1 MNTQE
6 ATIPS
11 GNCTPGRPERANFF
25 FGPTFDSD
33 SEHRPFSECATGG
46 RELGLGRLDTG
57 ALNSSWE
64 VYIKIKTEGKEPCLS
79 RSPWPRGLED
89 ARRYLYQ

>member
-25 FGPTFDSD
+25 FGPTFDLD
-33 SEHRPFSECATGG
+33 SEPRPFSACATGG
-46 RELGLGRLDTG
+46 RELGLGRLDIDWG
-57 ALNSSWE
+57 AQQFLGSLHQDQN
-64 VYIKIKTEGKEPCLS
+64 
-79 RSPWPRGLED
+79 
-89 ARRYLYQ
+89 